1 MYLEEEE
8 LSCVKEPQAL
18 KGFSEKRSKRGPEMK
33 VFLSHAEERGFICGG
48 MASLFKTRQE
58 MMLPDLCFRK
68 LWGHFG
74 D

>member
-1 MYLEEEE
+1 ML
-8 LSCVKEPQAL
+8 KEPQAL
-18 KGFSEKRSKRGPEMK
+18 KRFSVKRSKRGPKVK
-33 VFLSHAEERGFICGG
+33 VFLSHATERGFICGG